1 MNASICVLN
10 ECLEYL
16 HKNLYTRYIILRPR
30 YYIPDNIYKKIRK
43 KSKKKE
49 YLEELFQN
57 MLNYVGLPA
66 SAVQFKVKKFVDNRK
81 SCYFSKN

>member
-1 MNASICVLN
+1 MNTSTYILD

-30 YYIPDNIYKKIRK
+30 YYIPENIYQKISK
-43 KSKKKE
+43 KSKRKE

-57 MLNYVGLPA
+57 MLNYVGLPV
-66 SAVQFKVKKFVDNRK
+66 SAVQFKVEKFVDNRK